1 MEKCKILT
9 DKNIFLKESDSIK
22 QYLIN
27 CLLYSLVENMTNLNY
42 IMPQCDLLI
51 QILISSLEKCNNV
64 IKVKMILLLG
74 FFMVKQDII
83 IKYGEDIF
91 IKMQKY
97 RMDKNR
103 EIHFGIKFF
112 EQIVNS
118 NSPSFIKSFCSNLN
132 KDKIDEIKKY
142 CKLFDIIGLY
152 HKISYTLF
160 TKDFLDT
167 IKNYI
172 KKKLPESGSNDELIG
187 NLLDVLIKFSE
198 NPFSVELNIDII
210 LKGFLLDLIQM
221 TPKIK
226 DDDNF
231 SKIRLI
237 CSNIFSIILA
247 DEKLYSNTNRN
258 EGKTKEIQKL
268 INNLMPSFKTLLK
281 NNDIAEGIL
290 SILCLI
296 IERDENFI
304 DFIFEKLKE
313 KEFYNN
319 LNIIKILII
328 LAESPETSFDEII
341 NMGLIDKI
349 NYLIDISYTDE
360 KNINANNINNNNYN
374 ENDDENSYL
383 DYIFELFYDIMLKIG
398 EYKKTK
404 YPKNVKIDLE
414 SYNKNFVQKVENIGK
429 NFYLCIRLLGNQKNV
444 NIQEMSCVCLMNML
458 LIFPNMKIK
467 NLNLELKFKSTD
479 IPNLLKG
486 LELSC
491 YKIHK
496 KMINILD
503 WIIQFQDDANKILKP
518 YVSYIITYLENIIN
532 TSAEPDVISA
542 AQNFINNQIFKIK

>member
-1 MEKCKILT
+1 
-9 DKNIFLKESDSIK
+9 
-22 QYLIN
+22 
-27 CLLYSLVENMTNLNY
+27 MT
-42 IMPQCDLLI
+42 P
-51 QILISSLEKCNNV
+51 
-64 IKVKMILLLG
+64 
-74 FFMVKQDII
+74 
-83 IKYGEDIF
+83 
-91 IKMQKY
+91 
-97 RMDKNR
+97 
-103 EIHFGIKFF
+103 
-112 EQIVNS
+112 
-118 NSPSFIKSFCSNLN
+118 
-132 KDKIDEIKKY
+132 EIK
-142 CKLFDIIGLY
+142 G
-152 HKISYTLF
+152 
-160 TKDFLDT
+160 
-167 IKNYI
+167 
-172 KKKLPESGSNDELIG
+172 
-187 NLLDVLIKFSE
+187 
-198 NPFSVELNIDII
+198 
-210 LKGFLLDLIQM
+210 
-221 TPKIK
+221 
-226 DDDNF
+226 DDNL

-247 DEKLYSNTNRN
+247 DEKLYSISNKN

-268 INNLMPSFKTLLK
+268 INNLMPSFKSLLR
-281 NNDIAEGIL
+281 NADIAEGIL
-290 SILCLI
+290 SILSLI
-296 IERDENFI
+296 IERDENFIIIYKKNGII

-398 EYKKTK
+398 EYKKIK

-542 AQNFINNQIFKIK
+542 AQNFINNQIVKIK

>member
-1 MEKCKILT
+1 
-9 DKNIFLKESDSIK
+9 
-22 QYLIN
+22 
-27 CLLYSLVENMTNLNY
+27 
-42 IMPQCDLLI
+42 
-51 QILISSLEKCNNV
+51 
-64 IKVKMILLLG
+64 
-74 FFMVKQDII
+74 
-83 IKYGEDIF
+83 
-91 IKMQKY
+91 MQKY

-198 NPFSVELNIDII
+198 NPFCVELNIDII
-210 LKGFLLDLIQM
+210 LKGFLLELIQM
-221 TPKIK
+221 TPEIK
-226 DDDNF
+226 GDDNL

-247 DEKLYSNTNRN
+247 DEKLYSISNKN

-268 INNLMPSFKTLLK
+268 INNLMPSFKSLLR
-281 NNDIAEGIL
+281 NADIAEGIL
-290 SILCLI
+290 SILSLI
-296 IERDENFI
+296 IERDENFIIIYKKNGII

-398 EYKKTK
+398 EYRKTK

-542 AQNFINNQIFKIK
+542 AQNFINNQIVKIK

>member
-1 MEKCKILT
+1 
-9 DKNIFLKESDSIK
+9 
-22 QYLIN
+22 
-27 CLLYSLVENMTNLNY
+27 
-42 IMPQCDLLI
+42 
-51 QILISSLEKCNNV
+51 
-64 IKVKMILLLG
+64 
-74 FFMVKQDII
+74 
-83 IKYGEDIF
+83 
-91 IKMQKY
+91 
-97 RMDKNR
+97 
-103 EIHFGIKFF
+103 
-112 EQIVNS
+112 
-118 NSPSFIKSFCSNLN
+118 
-132 KDKIDEIKKY
+132 
-142 CKLFDIIGLY
+142 
-152 HKISYTLF
+152 
-160 TKDFLDT
+160 
-167 IKNYI
+167 
-172 KKKLPESGSNDELIG
+172 
-187 NLLDVLIKFSE
+187 
-198 NPFSVELNIDII
+198 
-210 LKGFLLDLIQM
+210 
-221 TPKIK
+221 
-226 DDDNF
+226 
-231 SKIRLI
+231 
-237 CSNIFSIILA
+237 
-247 DEKLYSNTNRN
+247 
-258 EGKTKEIQKL
+258 
-268 INNLMPSFKTLLK
+268 MPSFKSLLR
-281 NNDIAEGIL
+281 NADIAEGIL
-290 SILCLI
+290 SILSLI
-296 IERDENFI
+296 IERDENFIIIYKKNGII

-398 EYKKTK
+398 EYRKTK

-518 YVSYIITYLENIIN
+518 YVSYISTYLENIIN
-532 TSAEPDVISA
+532 TSAEPDVIAA
-542 AQNFINNQIFKIK
+542 AQNFINNKISKIK

>member
-1 MEKCKILT
+1 
-9 DKNIFLKESDSIK
+9 
-22 QYLIN
+22 
-27 CLLYSLVENMTNLNY
+27 MT
-42 IMPQCDLLI
+42 P
-51 QILISSLEKCNNV
+51 
-64 IKVKMILLLG
+64 
-74 FFMVKQDII
+74 
-83 IKYGEDIF
+83 
-91 IKMQKY
+91 
-97 RMDKNR
+97 
-103 EIHFGIKFF
+103 
-112 EQIVNS
+112 
-118 NSPSFIKSFCSNLN
+118 
-132 KDKIDEIKKY
+132 EIK
-142 CKLFDIIGLY
+142 G
-152 HKISYTLF
+152 
-160 TKDFLDT
+160 
-167 IKNYI
+167 
-172 KKKLPESGSNDELIG
+172 
-187 NLLDVLIKFSE
+187 
-198 NPFSVELNIDII
+198 
-210 LKGFLLDLIQM
+210 
-221 TPKIK
+221 
-226 DDDNF
+226 DDNL

-247 DEKLYSNTNRN
+247 DEKLYSISNKN

-268 INNLMPSFKTLLK
+268 INNLMPSFKSLLR
-281 NNDIAEGIL
+281 NADIAEGIL
-290 SILCLI
+290 SILSLI

-304 DFIFEKLKE
+304 IIYKKNGIIDFIFEKLNE

-542 AQNFINNQIFKIK
+542 AQNFINNQIVKIK

>member
-1 MEKCKILT
+1 
-9 DKNIFLKESDSIK
+9 
-22 QYLIN
+22 
-27 CLLYSLVENMTNLNY
+27 
-42 IMPQCDLLI
+42 
-51 QILISSLEKCNNV
+51 
-64 IKVKMILLLG
+64 
-74 FFMVKQDII
+74 
-83 IKYGEDIF
+83 
-91 IKMQKY
+91 
-97 RMDKNR
+97 
-103 EIHFGIKFF
+103 
-112 EQIVNS
+112 
-118 NSPSFIKSFCSNLN
+118 
-132 KDKIDEIKKY
+132 
-142 CKLFDIIGLY
+142 
-152 HKISYTLF
+152 
-160 TKDFLDT
+160 LDT

-172 KKKLPESGSNDELIG
+172 KKKLSENSINDELIG

-304 DFIFEKLKE
+304 IIYKNNGITDFIFDKLKE
-313 KEFYNN
+313 KEFSNN

-328 LAESPETSFDEII
+328 LAESKEMSFDEIVS
-341 NMGLIDKI
+341 MGLIDKV
-349 NYLIDISYTDE
+349 NDLIEKSYSE
-360 KNINANNINNNNYN
+360 KNIESNNTNNNYN
-374 ENDDENSYL
+374 ENEDENSYL
-383 DYIFELFYDIMLKIG
+383 DYVFELFYDIMLKIG
-398 EYKKTK
+398 EYKKMK
-404 YPKNVKIDLE
+404 YPKNVKIDLD
-414 SYNKNFVQKVENIGK
+414 SYNKNFLPKVENIGK
-429 NFYLCIRLLGNQKNV
+429 NFYLCIKLLGNQKNV
-444 NIQEMSCVCLMNML
+444 NIQEMSCVCLINML

-467 NLNLELKFKSTD
+467 NLNLELKFKNTD

-518 YVSYIITYLENIIN
+518 YVSYISTYLENIIN
-532 TSAEPDVISA
+532 TSAEPDVIAA
-542 AQNFINNQIFKIK
+542 AQNFINNKISKIK